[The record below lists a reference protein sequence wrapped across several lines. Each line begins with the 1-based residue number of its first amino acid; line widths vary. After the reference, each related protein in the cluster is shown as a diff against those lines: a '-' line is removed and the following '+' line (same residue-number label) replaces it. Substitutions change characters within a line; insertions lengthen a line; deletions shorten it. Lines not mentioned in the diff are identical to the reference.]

1 MERHRRNGGKETSPK
16 CRIRRDGAA
25 GPGVNNFRTV
35 AAKWRKLWQ
44 RRAISTKVC
53 KYAGRWDN
61 SQRPFTM
68 PVQESS
74 PKGEDDW
81 KRACI
86 CSAPENASQWRRAM
100 RCARAITMPVQESS
114 PKGEDDWKRAC
125 ICSAPEN
132 ASQWRRAMRCARAIT
147 MPVQESSPKGEDDW
161 KQIISTTYRNF
172 YVKTGKITED
182 IADSVIKII
191 YNIVGEV
198 GNRKFNILVL

>member
-25 GPGVNNFRTV
+25 GPEVNNFRTV
-35 AAKWRKLWQ
+35 AVKWRKLWQ

-61 SQRPFTM
+61 SQRPF
-68 PVQESS
+68 
-74 PKGEDDW
+74 
-81 KRACI
+81 
-86 CSAPENASQWRRAM
+86 
-100 RCARAITMPVQESS
+100 
-114 PKGEDDWKRAC
+114 
-125 ICSAPEN
+125 
-132 ASQWRRAMRCARAIT
+132 T